1 MLKRSVLKVSTFL
14 ILLLSVV
21 MAFAACGKMEFK
33 VDFIVDDAVYATI
46 NTNGEEVLKMPNDPE
61 KDGYVFDG
69 WYWDKDSWKKPFSA
83 NSLLDA
89 PLSSNM
95 SVYAKWTTPESVTG
109 TQAEFAEFEKVTETE
124 YSMKVSNSTA
134 SVSLGS
140 LVTVNSRSSW
150 TLSSDIYGNNTTTKM

>member
-14 ILLLSVV
+14 MLLLSVV
-21 MAFAACGKMEFK
+21 MVFAACGKMEFK
-33 VDFIVDDAVYATI
+33 VDFIVDDAIYATI

-95 SVYAKWTTPESVTG
+95 SVYAKWTTPEQVKG
-109 TQAEFAEFEKVTETE
+109 TQA
-124 YSMKVSNSTA
+124 
-134 SVSLGS
+134 
-140 LVTVNSRSSW
+140 
-150 TLSSDIYGNNTTTKM
+150 

>member
-14 ILLLSVV
+14 MLLLSVV
-21 MAFAACGKMEFK
+21 MVFAACGKMEFK

-95 SVYAKWTTPESVTG
+95 SVYA
-109 TQAEFAEFEKVTETE
+109 
-124 YSMKVSNSTA
+124 
-134 SVSLGS
+134 
-140 LVTVNSRSSW
+140 
-150 TLSSDIYGNNTTTKM
+150 